1 MLCPVA
7 LLFALAVADGALD
20 KIDTA
25 EHIDMVKIRS
35 SNKTRVLRIAD
46 HMLNV
51 PIFRRLNYRNQ
62 VSPTNIWM
70 VDQLREQIISLASH
84 AGQQGKLTPYAIRR
98 AHANI
103 LDRKIRAL

>member
-20 KIDTA
+20 KIDTP
-25 EHIDMVKIRS
+25 EHIDMVKIKS

-46 HMLNV
+46 HMLHV
-51 PIFRRLNYRNQ
+51 PVFRRLNYRNQ
-62 VSPTNIWM
+62 VSPTNIWR
-70 VDQLREQIISLASH
+70 VDQLRQQMISLASR
-84 AGQQGKLTPYAIRR
+84 AGYQGQLTPYAIRR

-103 LDRKIRAL
+103 LDRKMRVL